1 MMHVYYDREGETDS
15 VVELSHDM
23 MHVYYDR
30 VGETDS
36 VVELSHDACL

>member
-15 VVELSHDM
+15 VVELSHDACLLRRE
-23 MHVYYDR
+23 D
-30 VGETDS
+30 ETYS